1 MDKKTNIS
9 DSELEVLK
17 ELWLLPSLTARL
29 LTDRL
34 LERTNWSEPTIK
46 TLLLRLLR
54 KNAVKRTRSGKVFV
68 YSALITQDEYRYQAG
83 CSLLNRLWAL
93 PSTGGISLPVKK
105 ICLLRH
111 TSCGTL
117 TTCTLQLLLP
127 TAT

>member
-17 ELWLLPSLTARL
+17 ELWLLPSLTARQ

-54 KNAVKRTRSGKVFV
+54 KKCRQTHPQRQSFYLFSIDYA
-68 YSALITQDEYRYQAG
+68 
-83 CSLLNRLWAL
+83 
-93 PSTGGISLPVKK
+93 GGIPLSGRLQ
-105 ICLLRH
+105 
-111 TSCGTL
+111 SAEQ
-117 TTCTLQLLLP
+117 TLQRHDRRLSDLSGTERTSFFFRNRIP
-127 TAT
+127 EKTS